1 MQKMKMAKIEKMNKT
16 VGVVRERER
25 ESNRLEKIA
34 LICDTKNNSIKNINK
49 NAKSIKCATIM
60 AHFTSIICTK
70 IVCEK
75 HTKIKRV
82 DYIANRRKEKL
93 LFTG

>member
-1 MQKMKMAKIEKMNKT
+1 MRANNAMVEFVYST
-16 VGVVRERER
+16 
-25 ESNRLEKIA
+25 ESNRFEKIA